1 MLEPSER
8 KMSVWNV
15 LRTRTISLVLLLSAV
30 GVLTGCSMFTPR
42 HGMEGPERW
51 LSADT
56 VLVAQV
62 PDMTTARARWQETA
76 AGQAWKDPAMD
87 YWRGLH
93 FDMAVKDLMTSVGLT
108 EGLPLLD
115 SVQGQLLVAVELRE
129 KAADANAPQTGFQLP
144 DVRFYVMADFGAN
157 AAKARELVAKTAK
170 GVWTPP
176 EGTSP
181 KLPEVTLHTD
191 SQKSPIQ
198 LCSAWLDETCV
209 LASSPEAMK
218 DLLSRRLNLKAP
230 ETPALA
236 KSAQWKQVARQT
248 RSGADAWCYCNAA
261 HSYDVL
267 TAVAERGFQKAGKGD
282 AWNRLRVLIETVGLQ
297 NLDQI
302 LSVYTMRGKA
312 FETRETATFR
322 GKTMGLLPLGDTAA
336 PLRTPEW
343 AREGIAEYSVTRIR
357 SPREIKDLFQSGLT
371 KAFPAMD
378 DLFEKI
384 HEGFVENLG
393 VEPNQV
399 LSALGNEVAVF
410 TNQVGSTP
418 DMAFLWEIKD
428 EKLLDLVL
436 EQVRNTLHLK
446 VQHASFM
453 SYGYDIQEFEKINI
467 KIYTAKINGFLM
479 VSTSDNWLKDFL
491 KWRQDRADAIKAG
504 DDKALEKLAKPLLPE
519 LDKPFGKVPR
529 NMRVVERLYSN
540 PAPLLSQ
547 LNSML
552 PLLVPMV
559 NAQLSASGIPELP
572 SWVVS
577 SVPPLTPF
585 ARQAFPTIKRVT
597 QKENLVVT
605 EQTSSLDPL
614 ASPFSAAALV
624 MVHKYWTGQV
634 LRAQA
639 GGK

>member
-1 MLEPSER
+1 
-8 KMSVWNV
+8 MSVWNV
-15 LRTRTISLVLLLSAV
+15 LKTQTISLWLLLSV
-30 GVLTGCSMFTPR
+30 LIPLTGCSMFSPR

-56 VLVAQV
+56 VLVAQI

-129 KAADANAPQTGFQLP
+129 KTADANAPQARIQLP

-181 KLPEVTLHTD
+181 KLPEITLHKD
-191 SQKSPIQ
+191 FKECPVQ

-209 LASSPEAMK
+209 LGSSPEALS
-218 DLLSRRLNLKAP
+218 DLLSRRLNLKTS

-248 RSGADAWCYCNAA
+248 RNGADAWCYCNAA
-261 HSYDVL
+261 RSYDVL
-267 TAVAERGFQKAGKGD
+267 TAVAERGFQKANKGE

-302 LSVYTMRGKA
+302 LSVHTMRGKA
-312 FETRETATFR
+312 FETRETTSFR

-357 SPREIKDLFQSGLT
+357 SPREIKDLCQSGLT
-371 KAFPAMD
+371 KAFPEIED
-378 DLFEKI
+378 FLEKL

-399 LSALGNEVAVF
+399 LSALGNEVAIF

-418 DMAFLWEIKD
+418 DMALLWEIQD

-436 EQVRNTLHLK
+436 EQVRKTLKLK

-467 KIYTAKINGFLM
+467 KIYTAKINGTEKSNGFLM

-491 KWRQDRADAIKAG
+491 KWHQDRADAIKAG

-547 LNSML
+547 INSML
-552 PLLVPMV
+552 PLLVPMI
-559 NAQLSASGIPELP
+559 NAQLSTSGIPELP

-577 SVPPLTPF
+577 SVPPLTSF
-585 ARQAFPTIKRVT
+585 ARQAFPTVKRVT